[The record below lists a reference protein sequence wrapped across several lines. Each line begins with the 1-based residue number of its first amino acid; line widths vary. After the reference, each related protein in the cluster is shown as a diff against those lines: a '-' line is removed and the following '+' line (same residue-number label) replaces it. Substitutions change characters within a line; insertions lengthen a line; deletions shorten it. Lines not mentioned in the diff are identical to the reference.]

1 MVCNK
6 YLGVAVKQFNWS
18 NPYKSAR
25 IPLFARN
32 IVATSHPLAAQAG
45 LSMMHK
51 GGNAIDAAIA
61 AAAAITVT
69 EPVSC
74 GLGGDAFAL
83 VWHNNKLHGLNAS
96 GPAPA
101 AWNLDYFKN
110 KYGLDSSGY
119 ANKPLRGWDTVT
131 VPGVVAG
138 WVELHSKFGLL
149 PFEELLEPAIS
160 LAERGY
166 IVTPVVAR
174 KWGLAASELHNQPG
188 FAQTFMPNGR
198 APQVGELFSCP
209 DMAYGLKRIAVTY
222 GKDFYQGVLAD
233 KIVEASR
240 QGGGVLNENDLSSY
254 RPEWVEP
261 IFCNYAGYTIHEM
274 PPNGQGIAALI
285 ALGIVDQFNLHEL
298 PPDTVLSQHIQI
310 EAMKLAFA
318 DVYSQVSDINNMSI
332 DPSQLLDKEYLA
344 QRAKL
349 IRFDSVL
356 KPSTGIMPGGGTI
369 YLSTADEQGNMVS
382 FIQSN
387 YMGFGSGVVVPGTG
401 ISLQN
406 RGYGFSTNP
415 SSPNVIKGGSKPF
428 HTIIPGFVSKNN
440 NPVMSFGVMG
450 GEMQPQGHLQ
460 TLVRMLS
467 YNQQPQAAC
476 CAPRWKV
483 NSDYTLDL
491 ESGMGIDVIEGL
503 QALGHKLHKSN
514 DPYMDYGA
522 GQFIWRL
529 SNNTTDGYVAASDS
543 RRDGQAV
550 GF

>member
-45 LSMMHK
+45 LSMMYK

-209 DMAYGLKRIAVTY
+209 DMAYGLKRIAVTN

-415 SSPNVIKGGSKPF
+415 SSPNVIKGGCKPF

-491 ESGMGIDVIEGL
+491 EPGMGIDVIEGL